1 MDTFRDKLAFLPRAF
16 LLFLTAILPLK
27 FASTAGVPEMPMI
40 YWTEPVGILIGS
52 WSVMLFPAFAAFA
65 LLLCILL
72 MPPPDMKNPLLRG
85 YALLWALFAAAS
97 LSGWIRASTW
107 DFAIQHPVH

>member
-52 WSVMLFPAFAAFA
+52 
-65 LLLCILL
+65 
-72 MPPPDMKNPLLRG
+72 
-85 YALLWALFAAAS
+85 
-97 LSGWIRASTW
+97 
-107 DFAIQHPVH
+107 